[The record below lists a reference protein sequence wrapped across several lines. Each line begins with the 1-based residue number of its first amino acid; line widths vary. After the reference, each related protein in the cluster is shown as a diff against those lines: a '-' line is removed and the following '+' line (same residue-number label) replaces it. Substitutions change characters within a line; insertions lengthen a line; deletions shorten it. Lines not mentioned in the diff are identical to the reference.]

1 MAVTAETGKRSKRDE
16 LLALLREEWR
26 RGFDNG
32 VVTGGMRALQAEYG
46 PFVPPEVFAALRHY
60 STLEASGRKQ
70 ALTLAGKLLSAPPM
84 PPTPGPSP
92 ASVRGVTALDASA
105 NARDSWHRPSDRS
118 PLSRTAGEGPG
129 VGGKQ
134 PPKPKSPAAVKPMAL
149 GDDVT
154 YVRGV
159 GPKNAALFEKLN
171 VRTVGDLLYL
181 VPRRH
186 DDYSQ
191 LRPLSHLNYGDVVTV
206 VGTVLRIAEVPTASG
221 KSRTHAVVM
230 DETGTINVTWFSPY
244 VARQLHQGE
253 QVALSGTVEEFRGV
267 LTFTN
272 PEWER
277 IEPGADLGSRIIP
290 VYPLTEGL
298 YQKTVRSVVRT
309 AIAATA
315 GQIADWLP
323 ETVRQAQGLIP
334 LGEALPQFHFPD
346 SPEAYHQARTRLTF
360 DEYFLM
366 QLGMVQ
372 RKQAWQA
379 EAKGAAMPA
388 NAAIRDDFLSRL
400 PFVLTGAQQ
409 RTLDTILAEMAQE
422 TAMSRLIQG
431 DVGSGKT
438 VVAAAAMYAA
448 VRNGYQAA
456 LMAPTEILAEQHF
469 RTLKRLFDTFPADQ
483 RPYVELLTGST
494 RITQRRPILDGL
506 QKGVVHILVGTHALI
521 EDPVVFANLGFVVV
535 DEQHRFGVGQRA
547 RLRSKARNIAPHM
560 LVMTATPIPRSLA
573 LTLHGDLDVSTID
586 ELPPGRTPIATKVIR
601 GDEREHAYDS
611 VRDAVAAGNQAFII
625 CPLVEESETL
635 EAKSAVAEHKRLQE
649 VVFPELSLGLLHGK
663 MPPRTKDR
671 VMSAFRDGAYHV
683 LVATSVVEVG
693 IDVPNATV
701 MLIEGADRFGLSQ
714 LHQFR
719 GRVGRGSDASTCLLI
734 ADDVS
739 RAGRERIMLMESTN
753 DGFALAQAD
762 LEMRGPGDLFGTA
775 QSGYDLPL
783 RVAALGDT
791 RTLEQARFAA
801 EALLASDPHL
811 MRAEHAAL
819 RDRLD
824 HFWSREA
831 GAGDVS

>member
-1 MAVTAETGKRSKRDE
+1 MGAVK
-16 LLALLREEWR
+16 
-26 RGFDNG
+26 
-32 VVTGGMRALQAEYG
+32 
-46 PFVPPEVFAALRHY
+46 P
-60 STLEASGRKQ
+60 
-70 ALTLAGKLLSAPPM
+70 
-84 PPTPGPSP
+84 
-92 ASVRGVTALDASA
+92 
-105 NARDSWHRPSDRS
+105 
-118 PLSRTAGEGPG
+118 
-129 VGGKQ
+129 
-134 PPKPKSPAAVKPMAL
+134 PPKPPPVVKPMAL
-149 GDDVT
+149 GDEVM
-154 YVRGV
+154 YLRGV
-159 GPKNAALFEKLN
+159 GPKNAEKFAKLN
-171 VRTVGDLLYL
+171 VRTVGDVLNL

-186 DDYSQ
+186 DDYSS
-191 LRPLSHLNYGDVVTV
+191 LRPLAHLNYGDTVTV
-206 VGTVLRIAEVPTASG
+206 IASVVRIAEIPTSTG
-221 KSRTHAVVM
+221 KPRTQAVVA
-230 DETGTINVTWFSPY
+230 DESGTIAVTWFSPY
-244 VARQLHQGE
+244 VARQLNQGDT
-253 QVALSGTVEEFRGV
+253 VVLSGVVGELRGV
-267 LTFTN
+267 LNFTN

-277 IEPGADLGSRIIP
+277 IEPGSDIGSRIMP
-290 VYPLTEGL
+290 VYPLTDGL

-309 AIAATA
+309 ALAATE

-323 ETVRQAQGLIP
+323 DSVRSAQGLIP
-334 LGEALPQFHFPD
+334 LGEAIPQFHFPD
-346 SPEAYHQARTRLTF
+346 TLDTYHLARTRLTF

-366 QLGMVQ
+366 QLGMLQ

-379 EAKGAAMPA
+379 EAKGAAMPS
-388 NAAIRDDFLSRL
+388 DDAMRRRFLDRL
-400 PFVLTGAQQ
+400 PFQLTGAQQ
-409 RTLDTILAEMAQE
+409 RTLETILAEMANE
-422 TAMSRLIQG
+422 TAMSRLVQG

-438 VVAAAAMYAA
+438 VVAAAAMYVA

-469 RTLKRLFDTFPADQ
+469 RTLKRLFDTFPTDD
-483 RPYVELLTGST
+483 RVYVELLTGST
-494 RITQRRPILDGL
+494 RVTQRRPILDGL

-547 RLRSKARNIAPHM
+547 RLRAKARAIAPHM

-586 ELPPGRTPIATKVIR
+586 ELPPGRTPVETHLVR
-601 GDEREHAYDS
+601 GDERERAYDT

-649 VVFPELSLGLLHGK
+649 QVFPELSLGLLHGR

-671 VMSAFRDGAYHV
+671 VMTEFRNGTYQV

-734 ADDVS
+734 ADEVG
-739 RAGRERIMLMESTN
+739 RAGRERLVLMESTN
-753 DGFALAQAD
+753 DGFILAQAD

-791 RTLEQARFAA
+791 RTLEQAR
-801 EALLASDPHL
+801 
-811 MRAEHAAL
+811 L
-819 RDRLD
+819 RRKRC
-824 HFWSREA
+824 SRPIPT
-831 GAGDVS
+831 

>member
-1 MAVTAETGKRSKRDE
+1 M
-16 LLALLREEWR
+16 LALLREEWR

-32 VVTGGMRALQAEYG
+32 VVAGGMRALQAEYG
-46 PFVPPEVFAALRHY
+46 PFVPQEVFAALRHY
-60 STLEASGRKQ
+60 STLDASSRKQ
-70 ALTLAGKLLSAPPM
+70 ALTLAGKMLST
-84 PPTPGPSP
+84 PPTAPSP
-92 ASVRGVTALDASA
+92 VARERG
-105 NARDSWHRPSDRS
+105 ARIAKVNEA
-118 PLSRTAGEGPG
+118 PLSRMAGEGLG
-129 VGGKQ
+129 VEAK
-134 PPKPKSPAAVKPMAL
+134 PPPTAPVKPMAL
-149 GDDVT
+149 GDEIM
-154 YVRGV
+154 YLRGV

-171 VRTVGDLLYL
+171 VRTVGEVLYL

-206 VGTVLRIAEVPTASG
+206 VGHVLRIAEVPTATG
-221 KSRTHAVVM
+221 KARTQAVVM

-253 QVALSGTVEEFRGV
+253 QVALSGTVEEFRGA

-277 IEPGADLGSRIIP
+277 IEPGTDLGSRIIP
-290 VYPLTEGL
+290 VYPLTDGL

-323 ETVRQAQGLIP
+323 ESVRQAQGLIP
-334 LGEALPQFHFPD
+334 LAEALPQFHFPD
-346 SPEAYHQARTRLTF
+346 SPEMYHQARIRLTF

-388 NAAIRDDFLSRL
+388 DAAMRDMFLSCL
-400 PFVLTGAQQ
+400 PFTLTDAQQ
-409 RTLDTILAEMAQE
+409 RTLDTLLAEMAGE

-438 VVAAAAMYAA
+438 VVAAAAIYAA

-469 RTLKRLFDTFPADQ
+469 RTLKGLFDKFPADQ

-494 RITQRRPILDGL
+494 RVTQRRPVLDGL

-547 RLRSKARNIAPHM
+547 RLRAKARTIAPHM

-586 ELPPGRTPIATKVIR
+586 ELPPGRTPVSTRVIR
-601 GDEREHAYDS
+601 GDERERAYDD
-611 VRDAVAAGNQAFII
+611 VRDAVASGNQA
-625 CPLVEESETL
+625 
-635 EAKSAVAEHKRLQE
+635 
-649 VVFPELSLGLLHGK
+649 
-663 MPPRTKDR
+663 
-671 VMSAFRDGAYHV
+671 
-683 LVATSVVEVG
+683 
-693 IDVPNATV
+693 
-701 MLIEGADRFGLSQ
+701 
-714 LHQFR
+714 
-719 GRVGRGSDASTCLLI
+719 
-734 ADDVS
+734 
-739 RAGRERIMLMESTN
+739 
-753 DGFALAQAD
+753 
-762 LEMRGPGDLFGTA
+762 
-775 QSGYDLPL
+775 
-783 RVAALGDT
+783 
-791 RTLEQARFAA
+791 
-801 EALLASDPHL
+801 
-811 MRAEHAAL
+811 
-819 RDRLD
+819 
-824 HFWSREA
+824 
-831 GAGDVS
+831 